1 MAAWIA
7 PAVAAGAS
15 LLGSAINKSSQSSA
29 NRQNLELA
37 KYQNSW
43 NLQQWEREN
52 AYNDPSAQML
62 RLKHAGLNPNLVYGS
77 GTQTQA
83 AHSPKAANMEVVPYL
98 GSSQDLSAAVQSA
111 ISAQNQYRQDQLAKS
126 QVDYMRAQTGT
137 EFIKQAGMAV
147 QNSKSSLDYS
157 IAKELQ
163 RVSISAA
170 EANLSKIQSE
180 ASQAHSSAQMAQFE
194 NDVFKPLQAQLTRAQ
209 VDQIRTATEH
219 VVQTKDF
226 EKFEQDMKRM
236 GIYPQDKIY
245 VRILSRLIKMFFPN
259 FKF

>member
-1 MAAWIA
+1 
-7 PAVAAGAS
+7 
-15 LLGSAINKSSQSSA
+15 
-29 NRQNLELA
+29 
-37 KYQNSW
+37 
-43 NLQQWEREN
+43 
-52 AYNDPSAQML
+52 
-62 RLKHAGLNPNLVYGS
+62 
-77 GTQTQA
+77 
-83 AHSPKAANMEVVPYL
+83 
-98 GSSQDLSAAVQSA
+98 
-111 ISAQNQYRQDQLAKS
+111 
-126 QVDYMRAQTGT
+126 MRAQTGT
-137 EFIKQAGMAV
+137 EFIKQAGMAI
-147 QNSKSSLDYS
+147 QNSKSNLDYS

-194 NDVFKPLQAQLTRAQ
+194 NDVLKPLQAQLTRAQ
-209 VDQIRTATEH
+209 VNQIRTATEH

-259 FKF
+259 LKF